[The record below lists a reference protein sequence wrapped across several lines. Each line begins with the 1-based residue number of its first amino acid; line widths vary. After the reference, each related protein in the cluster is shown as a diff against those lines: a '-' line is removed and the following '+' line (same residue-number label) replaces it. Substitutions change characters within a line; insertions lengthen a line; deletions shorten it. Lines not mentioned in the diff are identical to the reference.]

1 MRKNGKKIRLT
12 GRVANL
18 LANQLGALAV
28 PPHGSCRRDHSFD
41 FRASACDE
49 H

>member
-1 MRKNGKKIRLT
+1 MRKTVKDSPT
-12 GRVANL
+12 GVATL
-18 LANQLGALAV
+18 LASQLGALAV
-28 PPHGSCRRDHSFD
+28 PHGSCRRDHSFD